1 MIKNHVDFIDGI
13 QATWAMKL
21 LWNSSKKNE
30 INMGL
35 NFLMKV
41 EFEVEDE
48 DNYFF
53 SCANY

>member
-21 LWNSSKKNE
+21 LWNSSKKKE

>member
-21 LWNSSKKNE
+21 LWNSSKKKE

-53 SCANY
+53 SSANY

>member
-1 MIKNHVDFIDGI
+1 MSHEAI
-13 QATWAMKL
+13 MKL
-21 LWNSSKKNE
+21 KEKKCE

-48 DNYFF
+48 D
-53 SCANY
+53 C